1 MEKINSNIEYIT
13 MNDGNEVK
21 LSMTFWRL
29 MQLKGNKE
37 YKADVQAA
45 MAVLSSTDVDFL
57 EWAKFAW
64 VAYLCENTQPQYTR
78 AEFLTQLP
86 FDLEAIGNVVTALT
100 TSKKK

>member
-1 MEKINSNIEYIT
+1 MEKINSNIECIT
-13 MNDGNEVK
+13 MNDGNEVE

-37 YKADVQAA
+37 YKADVEAA
-45 MAVLSSTDVDFL
+45 MAVLSSKDVDFL
-57 EWAKFAW
+57 EWAKFVW

-78 AEFLTQLP
+78 TEFLKQLP

>member
-21 LSMTFWRL
+21 LSMTFLRL

-37 YKADVQAA
+37 YKADVEAA

-57 EWAKFAW
+57 EWSKFVW